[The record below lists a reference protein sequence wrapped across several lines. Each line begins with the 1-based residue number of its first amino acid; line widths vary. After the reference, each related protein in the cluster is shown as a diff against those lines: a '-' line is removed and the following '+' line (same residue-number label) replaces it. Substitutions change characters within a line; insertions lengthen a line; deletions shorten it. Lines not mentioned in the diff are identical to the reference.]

1 MRAMKAQRTRKPG
14 AQKRASRK
22 YPKIVA
28 IPSSAEEIRAAY
40 NFTPAEIRHVKRVLG
55 RVLKQSSTAAK

>member
-14 AQKRASRK
+14 AQKRASKK

-28 IPSSAEEIRAAY
+28 VPSSAEEIRAAY
-40 NFTPAEIRHVKRVLG
+40 NFTPAEIRRAKRILASVQ
-55 RVLKQSSTAAK
+55 KENAAK